1 MDSHTTNE
9 AQAPN
14 DVETLL
20 KDWQPEPLVPEIDAQ
35 KYEHFWLNSH
45 VATSK
50 PGKYITI
57 DGEPCLN
64 LGTNNYLGLA
74 DHPRLED
81 VSIAAVRKYGVGA
94 CGPRGFYGTMD
105 IHLALEQAI
114 AKFLNVQETVLYAFG
129 FSTIASAIPA
139 YAKNTDIIFVDEQCN
154 FAIQQGINASR
165 AKVVYF
171 RHNDAQHCEQLV
183 EATLRDSKKNVRTFL
198 IAEAIYAKTGQMCPL
213 EDLVRIKQKYKIRL
227 FLEESNTF
235 GLLGS
240 KGKGLTEY
248 LNVDIN
254 DLDMIMVSL
263 EHAMCGY
270 GGFCA
275 GTSYVIDH
283 QRLAG
288 VGYCF
293 SASLPPLQTQVALES
308 LKIISENPGIAEK
321 ARDANKYAHKAFA
334 RLTHLRDISD
344 PVSPVKILV
353 PKKLL
358 GGDSDPNV
366 DNEKYEKRLTDI
378 SDDLLR
384 KHKIALPVDR
394 FNEHELIMPP
404 ASMRA
409 SISACLTRED
419 IDRVV
424 DAIEQYTM

>member
-1 MDSHTTNE
+1 MLN
-9 AQAPN
+9 
-14 DVETLL
+14 L
-20 KDWQPEPLVPEIDAQ
+20 KNWNPEPLVPEVNTQNYA
-35 KYEHFWLNSH
+35 YLLNSR

-57 DGEPCLN
+57 DGEQCLN
-64 LGTNNYLGLA
+64 LGTDNYLGLA

-81 VSIAAVRKYGVGA
+81 VSVAAVRKYGVGA

-154 FAIQQGINASR
+154 FAIQQGMVASR
-165 AKVVYF
+165 ARVVKF
-171 RHNDAQHCEQLV
+171 RHNDAEHCDQLV
-183 EATLRDSKKNVRTFL
+183 EATLKEAKKNVRTFL
-198 IAEAIYAKTGQMCPL
+198 IAEGIYAKTGKMCPL
-213 EDLVRIKQKYKIRL
+213 KELVNIKQKYKIRL
-227 FLEESNTF
+227 FLDESNTF

-263 EHAMCGY
+263 ERAMCGY

-275 GTSYVIDH
+275 GSSYVIDH

-293 SASLPPLQTQVALES
+293 SASLPPLQTQVALET
-308 LKIISENPGIAEK
+308 LKMIDEDPGIAEK
-321 ARDANKYAHKAFA
+321 ARDINKYAHRAFA
-334 RLTHLRDISD
+334 ELTHLSDISD
-344 PVSPVKILV
+344 PISSIKILV
-353 PKKLL
+353 PKVLL
-358 GGDSDPNV
+358 DDNQEPN
-366 DNEKYEKRLTDI
+366 NEKYEKRLSEI
-378 SDDLLR
+378 SDNLLK
-384 KHKIALPVDR
+384 KHKIALPVER
-394 FNEHELIMPP
+394 FSEDEMTTSP

-409 SISACLTRED
+409 SISGCLSPED
-419 IDRVV
+419 IDRAVA
-424 DAIEQYTM
+424 AIEQYSM